1 MLRRKFEEVD
11 IEGLRKRYEQC
22 LQELEYANDFVV
34 IRDRH
39 FPESIAVAVSKK
51 DLEIMLIYADEKT
64 GFLRRRSVDWYDLF
78 HLKSHIIDYW
88 GDTDR
93 G

>member
-11 IEGLRKRYEQC
+11 LDVLEKEYEQF
-22 LQELEYANDFVV
+22 LDMLEANGYV
-34 IRDRH
+34 IIRGY
-39 FPESIAVAVSKK
+39 PESMAVAVSKK
-51 DLEIMLIYADEKT
+51 DLEITLIYADEKT
-64 GFLRRRSVDWYDLF
+64 GHLRRRSVDWYDLF

-88 GDTDR
+88 GDRDR

>member
-1 MLRRKFEEVD
+1 MFEDVD
-11 IEGLRKRYEQC
+11 IEMLKKQYELF
-22 LQELEYANDFVV
+22 LQDLEYNDFVI

-64 GFLRRRSVDWYDLF
+64 GVLRRRSVEWRDLF